1 MMEKALKFGLPPLLI
16 IIALFLVIQ
25 AAKNRPQPEEREVA
39 PTAMLVDTISPEA
52 GVANFVVQAQGTV
65 QPRTQTQVAAEV
77 GGRIVAVS
85 DDFVAGGFF
94 RAGDV
99 LAEIDPSD
107 YEAALLQAEADLSS
121 ARARLSD
128 EQARSDQARQD
139 WQRLHGSERE
149 PGELVLRLPQV
160 AGAQAAVQAAE
171 AAVLRARRNLER
183 TRIRLPYDGMVR
195 SRQVN
200 LGQFVS
206 PGSILAVTF
215 AVDVAEVRLPLS
227 DQDMAFLDVPRPGRN
242 DRPPM
247 SVRLSGTVTGQ
258 RGEWQGWLVRTEG
271 VVEESS
277 RLNFIVVQVEDPYGL
292 LEGERRLPLIMGT
305 FVQAEVQG
313 RSAEGLMV
321 LPRSALREGDSVY
334 RVDAD
339 SRLDIRR
346 VQVMRATPDRVYI
359 YNDLAAD
366 DQIVTTAISAP
377 IPGMNLRVRQVE
389 PTEPALRVLPADETI
404 NRVDEQP

>member
-25 AAKNRPQPEEREVA
+25 AAKNRPQPEEREVV

-160 AGAQAAVQAAE
+160 AGAQAAVQATE

-247 SVRLSGTVTGQ
+247 PVRLSGTVTGQ